1 MGKNLRGRE
10 LGTGLS
16 QRKDGKYSARFTRK
30 NGQKAEKHFDKL
42 GEAKEWLK
50 KAVYDDENRVLT
62 DTSYMT
68 VDQWFEFWMKT
79 FKSNKSLNTQ
89 RNYRDRYQGNI
100 KPLIGHMLVTDIK
113 TMHCQ
118 NVLNQMIDDYAGG
131 TIYQTYICLGAML
144 KSAVQNDIIPKQPM
158 DGVEIPKA
166 RKLKS
171 DIHYLTIEEEQAF
184 LETIEDTHN
193 KEPLSLVLQTGLR
206 TGELIGLTWDAID
219 WEERTITVNKTLEY
233 RHSRKYWRAGPPKT
247 MAGYRTIP
255 MTDEAY
261 RILQDVYGRKDFRK
275 QSPIL
280 SQVLEF
286 TDPRNDRTVKL
297 PMRELVFLNFRT
309 GEPTKNSSYDTFLY
323 KMCDKAGIERFC
335 MHALRHT
342 FATRCIERGVQ
353 PKALQK
359 ILGHASLAT
368 TMDTYVHVT
377 DASMQEAMKKFE
389 DK

>member
-1 MGKNLRGRE
+1 
-10 LGTGLS
+10 
-16 QRKDGKYSARFTRK
+16 
-30 NGQKAEKHFDKL
+30 
-42 GEAKEWLK
+42 
-50 KAVYDDENRVLT
+50 
-62 DTSYMT
+62 MT

-144 KSAVQNDIIPKQPM
+144 KSAVQNDIIAKQPM